1 MCAHKDPGDSGQFQG
16 VCGLQAQSPGLL
28 SRELPSSALWA
39 GHIMPPAPLLSLRPS
54 GRWEK
59 HPAKADGHE
68 AGDLAPQDP
77 QAARLSSC
85 SAPLSGPA
93 LPSLQVLQ
101 RLLVPGQLAGFSF
114 PVFSKLLTSLKSS
127 PSSCLCC
134 KTLLTLRVPSPGPR
148 PSAPSNGCVAHLPT
162 LTDHPLPLAS
172 SFISWSDYFLSHPLF

>member
-1 MCAHKDPGDSGQFQG
+1 MC
-16 VCGLQAQSPGLL
+16 LL
-28 SRELPSSALWA
+28 SEMKIKKQSKRSQVGLGTHFPCDVPGPPTATPSSPSRPICSPLCRGGLSGGVDLYGIKTAQ
-39 GHIMPPAPLLSLRPS
+39 HIEAPMVSHQVCIFL
-54 GRWEK
+54 
-59 HPAKADGHE
+59 HF
-68 AGDLAPQDP
+68 APQGNKETD
-77 QAARLSSC
+77 
-85 SAPLSGPA
+85 GG
-93 LPSLQVLQ
+93 

-134 KTLLTLRVPSPGPR
+134 KTLLTLRGPSPGPR